1 MWPGYPDDPEDCC
14 SDPTL
19 ITLSRIMNPK
29 DHQGDVST
37 TNDERSIV
45 YTTGGGTGSLRA
57 LVWLGFDPAAKLTGP
72 WRRSGGGAR
81 EDASSPRDRK
91 AVHSLDHDEAG
102 GDAIKPVVAG
112 VSGTH
117 HQNVEAL
124 SESSTANT
132 FILDK
137 GASDWAR
144 VEKPM
149 YTYLPRQYV

>member
-1 MWPGYPDDPEDCC
+1 
-14 SDPTL
+14 
-19 ITLSRIMNPK
+19 MNPK

-45 YTTGGGTGSLRA
+45 YTTGGDTADSLRT
-57 LVWLGFDPAAKLTGP
+57 LVWISFDPAARLTGP
-72 WRRSGGGAR
+72 WKRSGGLVTSPEAHEEVGCANGYAGAR

-112 VSGTH
+112 VSGTYP
-117 HQNVEAL
+117 QYAEG
-124 SESSTANT
+124 ESSTAST
-132 FILDK
+132 FILAE

-144 VEKPM
+144 VEKAM